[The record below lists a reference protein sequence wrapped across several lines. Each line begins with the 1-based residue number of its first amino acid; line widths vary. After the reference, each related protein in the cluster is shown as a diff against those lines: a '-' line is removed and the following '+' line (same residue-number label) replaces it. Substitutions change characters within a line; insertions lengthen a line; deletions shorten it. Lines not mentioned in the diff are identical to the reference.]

1 MKLVLG
7 SASPRRLELLAQM
20 CITPS
25 DIRPADI
32 DETPLKAELPLV
44 YARRLAA
51 QKAHVITHTKDEIIL
66 TADTVVAVGRRI
78 LEKPENATQA
88 VEFLN
93 LLSGRRHRVITAIA
107 IKSGDRL
114 LEKQVTT
121 AVKFK
126 HMSDAELSAYIRSD
140 EWQGKAGGYAI
151 QGIAAAFIPWIS
163 GSYSNVVGLPLA
175 QTAGLLSAAGYPMN
189 YELDTL

>member
-7 SASPRRLELLAQM
+7 SASPRRLELLAQI
-20 CITPS
+20 CVIPS

-51 QKAHVITHTKDEIIL
+51 QKAQAITHSKEEIVL

-163 GSYSNVVGLPLA
+163 GSYSNVVGLPLT

-189 YELDTL
+189 YERGIL